1 MKDFDYYASQIM
13 CNVLFIISTLALYIS
28 LRKIMRY
35 TRELAIDGLKS
46 SKLIMNS
53 QTLSLAIGTIMSF
66 VILIFATI
74 EKVNHKSTTKI
85 DISFNIL
92 TTIHYLPQSMFTILM
107 LYNFTKYGKPIEA

>member
-1 MKDFDYYASQIM
+1 
-13 CNVLFIISTLALYIS
+13 
-28 LRKIMRY
+28 MRY

-53 QTLSLAIGTIMSF
+53 QTLSLAIGTIMSN
-66 VILIFATI
+66 VIFILATI
-74 EKVNHKSTTKI
+74 DSKGNLNSTTKI
-85 DISFNIL
+85 NISHNIL